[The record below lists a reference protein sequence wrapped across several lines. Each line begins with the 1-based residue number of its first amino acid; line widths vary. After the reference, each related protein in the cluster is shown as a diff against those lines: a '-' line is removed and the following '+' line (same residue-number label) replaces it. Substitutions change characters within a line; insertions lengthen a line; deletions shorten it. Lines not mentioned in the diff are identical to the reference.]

1 MVEKYMVI
9 MIVYMHQFKI
19 INLNKLT
26 KFDRSKDRRRG
37 MLRFGPSRNEASEV
51 ANIRKKLRSWFRG
64 T

>member
-19 INLNKLT
+19 INLNKLN

-51 ANIRKKLRSWFRG
+51 AI
-64 T
+64 